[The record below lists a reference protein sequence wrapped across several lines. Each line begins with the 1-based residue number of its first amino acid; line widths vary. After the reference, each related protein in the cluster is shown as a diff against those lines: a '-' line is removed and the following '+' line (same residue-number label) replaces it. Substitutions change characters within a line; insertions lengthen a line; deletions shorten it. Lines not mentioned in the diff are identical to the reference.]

1 MIEQVRVQYYTSID
15 STNIEAHRLF
25 ASGQRGP
32 LFLLADEQTAGK
44 GRLDRNWASLR
55 GNCYSTLIL
64 PFCHSAGVTDKDLIS
79 RVATASP
86 GEKRQFPLLCQCPI
100 PFREGGATRRMRSLC
115 AAEDNSDQHSNAEVD
130 ISVVPQIGFV
140 IALAVA
146 DVVRTLSPAEP
157 KLKWPNDVLVGG
169 AKIAGIL
176 SEVLS
181 TNPLTIAIGCGINV
195 AHSPTGLAYPATCLN
210 AEGANTDRDSV
221 FQSYRAALAKW
232 FTLWNNGQ
240 GFAAI
245 RAAWVQQ
252 AIGIGE
258 TVSMTIGTQHLT
270 GSFEGLTEQGAVVL
284 KPAIGPP
291 HILHAGDLHI
301 PSLAR
306 LRNGHS

>member
-1 MIEQVRVQYYTSID
+1 MIEKVHVQHYTTID
-15 STNIEAHRLF
+15 STNLEAHRQF
-25 ASGQRGP
+25 ASGQREP

-55 GNCYSTLIL
+55 GNCYSTLML
-64 PFCHSAGVTDKDLIS
+64 PLQSSTGIVND
-79 RVATASP
+79 VA
-86 GEKRQFPLLCQCPI
+86 I
-100 PFREGGATRRMRSLC
+100 
-115 AAEDNSDQHSNAEVD
+115 
-130 ISVVPQIGFV
+130 VPQIGFV

-146 DVVRTLSPAEP
+146 DVVRGLTPAEP

-181 TNPLTIAIGCGINV
+181 TNPLTVAIGCGINV
-195 AHSPTGLAYPATCLN
+195 AHAPTGLAYPATCLN
-210 AEGANTDRDSV
+210 AEGANTERDIV

-232 FTLWNNGQ
+232 FALWNNGL
-240 GFAAI
+240 GFAAV

-258 TVSMTIGTQHLT
+258 IVSMIVGTQHLT
-270 GSFEGLTEQGAVVL
+270 GTFEGLTEQGAVVL
-284 KPAIGPP
+284 KPTVGPP

-306 LRNGHS
+306 LRNGHT